1 MMTYTR
7 AIGVGSNKIIRLI
20 VRGLALSR
28 INPNV
33 LTFLG
38 LVINI
43 VAAAFLAV
51 GSFRMG
57 GRHYHLRRS
66 L

>member
-1 MMTYTR
+1 MTYTR
-7 AIGVGSNKIIRLI
+7 AIGLGANKIIRLI
-20 VRGLALSR
+20 VRMLALSR

-43 VAAAFLAV
+43 IAA
-51 GSFRMG
+51 
-57 GRHYHLRRS
+57 
-66 L
+66 